1 MNCGRFFSLLAGIAL
16 FTTSSLTLAAE
27 VPLPSDLQSMKG
39 ELLNLNREITQLEND
54 LLFPSSE
61 TAIVVALEAGAGVKI
76 SDVSVYIDDRSVG
89 YHFYS
94 EAEQNALSKGGM
106 QRIYGGNLTSGQ
118 HVLKAIMTGTD
129 PNGQEY
135 QRTATYTFNKGAAHK
150 VIEVKA
156 ADNASRTQGEIRF
169 REWETQ

>member
-1 MNCGRFFSLLAGIAL
+1 MNCGRFFSSLMGFILLAI
-16 FTTSSLTLAAE
+16 SSLTFAAE
-27 VPLPSDLQSMKG
+27 APLPSDLQSMKG

-61 TAIVVALEAGAGVKI
+61 TAIVIALEAGAGVTI

-89 YHFYS
+89 YHYYS
-94 EAEQNALSKGGM
+94 EQELSALSKGGM
-106 QRIYGGNLTSGQ
+106 QRLYGGNLTSGQ

-129 PNGQEY
+129 PNGKEY
-135 QRTATYTFNKGAAHK
+135 QRTATYSFNKGATRK

-156 ADNASRTQGEIRF
+156 ADNASHTQGEIRF
-169 REWETQ
+169 REWEIQ